1 MIATFV
7 KSIIS
12 VRGSHCDFSLRAK
25 KNSRKRETEVVC
37 NTSGV
42 IDIFTVNYVQLKSD
56 QIV

>member
-12 VRGSHCDFSLRAK
+12 VRGSHCDFSIRAPK

-42 IDIFTVNYVQLKSD
+42 IDIFTVNYAQLKSD
-56 QIV
+56 